1 MSRRPRNGGIFA
13 LAFVTVFFV
22 GLSIGGILF
31 GPKSHPITSH
41 DMTVL
46 SYARFIANHAIIML
60 NHYAPL
66 SLGSGGNMSGSD
78 IDLMSEFSVRYL

>member
-1 MSRRPRNGGIFA
+1 MNRRDQELLDKQLWGMSRRPRNGGIFA

-66 SLGSGGNMSGSD
+66 SLGSGG
-78 IDLMSEFSVRYL
+78 